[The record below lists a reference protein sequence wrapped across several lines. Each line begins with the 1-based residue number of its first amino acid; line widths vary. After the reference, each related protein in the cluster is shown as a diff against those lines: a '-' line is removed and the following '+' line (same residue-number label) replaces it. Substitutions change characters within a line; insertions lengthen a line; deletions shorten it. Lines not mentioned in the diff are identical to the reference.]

1 MIAVT
6 SNTCEKYFFF
16 TFYSSLPDLLQGIIP
31 NIFLTGE
38 PQSEQPNG
46 TKAYARA
53 LQDSTKLARQGK
65 QVLAARGTIV
75 RPYQFS

>member
-6 SNTCEKYFFF
+6 SNTSEKYIFF

-31 NIFLTGE
+31 NSFLTGE

-46 TKAYARA
+46 TKAYARS
-53 LQDSTKLARQGK
+53 LQDSTKLAR
-65 QVLAARGTIV
+65 
-75 RPYQFS
+75 

>member
-6 SNTCEKYFFF
+6 SNTSEKYFFF

-31 NIFLTGE
+31 NIFLIGE

-46 TKAYARA
+46 TKAYARS
-53 LQDSTKLARQGK
+53 LQDSTNLARQGK
-65 QVLAARGTIV
+65 RVLAARGTIV